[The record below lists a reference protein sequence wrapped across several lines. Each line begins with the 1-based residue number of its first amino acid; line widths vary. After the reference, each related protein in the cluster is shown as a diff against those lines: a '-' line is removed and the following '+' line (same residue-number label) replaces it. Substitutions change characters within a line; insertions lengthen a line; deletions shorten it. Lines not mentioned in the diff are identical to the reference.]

1 MDAVDVEGDTSILK
15 THYTEVKPAFR
26 VAFTIGA
33 LTISR
38 SPQGKLVRV
47 SLDSFTEITAIEVRV
62 DRHLVTEVIELKCIF
77 MWDYCQFVLYHAS
90 LGRFYQSFDL
100 ILLTDVLSYYY
111 QRGSFLR

>member
-38 SPQGKLVRV
+38 SPQGKLVRMG
-47 SLDSFTEITAIEVRV
+47 LHGLAEVAAV
-62 DRHLVTEVIELKCIF
+62 EV
-77 MWDYCQFVLYHAS
+77 
-90 LGRFYQSFDL
+90 
-100 ILLTDVLSYYY
+100 
-111 QRGSFLR
+111 